1 MNKSLNKNLLII
13 NSYIDLMKP
22 SILIM
27 VLITTI
33 LGFYLGSDGNIVWI
47 NLIWMLTGTTF
58 SAGGASVLNQYLER
72 DQDKIMNRTCD
83 RPIPLG
89 IISPYNAL
97 VFGIITV
104 IIGTSILV
112 VKINLLTGFLS
123 LLTVFMYVLVY
134 TPMKRVTWLNTSI
147 GSVPGAL
154 PPIGGWAAA
163 TNSIDSGAW
172 ILFGILY
179 LWQHP
184 HFFAIAWMCKNDYE
198 KAGFKMLPTGRKDRK
213 TAFQIT
219 FYTLWMIF
227 ISLIPYTHY
236 SGSLSLTQNS
246 ALLILILGITML
258 YFSIDLMVKKSNK
271 AASKLIIVSIFYL
284 SLVQLI
290 FIFDKYFLA

>member
-33 LGFYLGSDGNIVWI
+33 LGFYLGSDGNVVWI

-198 KAGFKMLPTGRKDRK
+198 KAGFKMLPVIEPDGKRTVR
-213 TAFQIT
+213 QI
-219 FYTLWMIF
+219 LWHLSLLF
-227 ISLIPYTHY
+227 PISLLPVLIGMNGYIY
-236 SGSLSLTQNS
+236 LYGSLIITLYYFLSAFPMLKNKSHKNASQILKAS
-246 ALLILILGITML
+246 VLYLPALLVIIIIDKGI
-258 YFSIDLMVKKSNK
+258 
-271 AASKLIIVSIFYL
+271 
-284 SLVQLI
+284 
-290 FIFDKYFLA
+290 

>member
-97 VFGIITV
+97 VFGTITV

-154 PPIGGWAAA
+154 PPIGGWAAS

-198 KAGFKMLPTGRKDRK
+198 KAGFKMLPVIEPDGKRTVR
-213 TAFQIT
+213 QI
-219 FYTLWMIF
+219 LWHLSLLF
-227 ISLIPYTHY
+227 PISLLPVLIGMNGYIY
-236 SGSLSLTQNS
+236 LYGSLIITLYYFLSAFPMLKNKSHKNASQILKAS
-246 ALLILILGITML
+246 VLYLPALLVIIIIDKGI
-258 YFSIDLMVKKSNK
+258 
-271 AASKLIIVSIFYL
+271 
-284 SLVQLI
+284 
-290 FIFDKYFLA
+290 